1 MTPAANLDR
10 RSPPPVPA
18 MSIPS
23 LLTLP
28 RAGHPWGR
36 PSRRRSN
43 PPSIRT
49 VAPRSSDNNEDFLT
63 SLRESPKYER
73 RDAGTAQDLSR
84 RRPGRLDPGRG
95 DGPRRDRALGVRRH
109 HRAEP
114 GSIMNVGS
122 NGAIKRAVELGL
134 GVTMI
139 SQDAV
144 GEELAAGQLALLRA
158 RGTPLR
164 RSWYVLSRKD
174 APLPGSAQ
182 LFLAFL
188 RSPATASMR
197 ARWSD
202 PSRSLGRAG
211 SESDPRPPFDAGSP
225 ANLAW

>member
-84 RRPGRLDPGRG
+84 CRPDRLDPGRG

-114 GSIMNVGS
+114 G
-122 NGAIKRAVELGL
+122 
-134 GVTMI
+134 
-139 SQDAV
+139 
-144 GEELAAGQLALLRA
+144 
-158 RGTPLR
+158 
-164 RSWYVLSRKD
+164 
-174 APLPGSAQ
+174 
-182 LFLAFL
+182 
-188 RSPATASMR
+188 
-197 ARWSD
+197 
-202 PSRSLGRAG
+202 
-211 SESDPRPPFDAGSP
+211 AGSP
-225 ANLAW
+225 ADRARGAGDPAHRGDRKSTRLNSSHVRISYAVFCLKKKKKK